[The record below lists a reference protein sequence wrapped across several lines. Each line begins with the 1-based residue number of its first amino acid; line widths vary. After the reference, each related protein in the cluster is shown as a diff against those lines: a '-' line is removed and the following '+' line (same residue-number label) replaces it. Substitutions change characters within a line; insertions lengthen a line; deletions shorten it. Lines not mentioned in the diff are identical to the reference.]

1 MENETMIHP
10 ETGEILR
17 RDVRAIDFTYKGET
31 IVMDMPGW
39 YPTEGDD
46 GIFSMEDMKVH
57 DKALDILKA
66 RHEESLKKA
75 SFQVTNPVLT

>member
-10 ETGEILR
+10 ETGEILH
-17 RDVRAIDFTYKGET
+17 RDIRQIEFSYKGEKIT
-31 IVMDMPGW
+31 VAMPGW
-39 YPTEGDD
+39 YPADND
-46 GIFSMEDMKVH
+46 NGICSQEDMKVS

-66 RHEESLKKA
+66 RHEESLKKE